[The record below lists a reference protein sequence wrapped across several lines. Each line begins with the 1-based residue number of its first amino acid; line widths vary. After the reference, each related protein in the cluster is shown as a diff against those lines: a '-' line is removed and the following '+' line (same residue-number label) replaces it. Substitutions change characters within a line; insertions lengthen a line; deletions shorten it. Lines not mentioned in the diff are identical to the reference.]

1 MKLTDKRLPIL
12 LIVIAKAALTS
23 AQAVFSVEEIS
34 KFEYTKA
41 EKGCSCYNVIPA
53 ESIAD
58 NEIVSIVL
66 KESQNKFER
75 LDSFTRR
82 EIYDFVEGFGV
93 NKQWLL
99 YLPKLKLYG
108 FVIPNSPF
116 EDSIWWFDAES
127 GKYLC
132 EAASPTTINING
144 MYVSQTGYD
153 CDGPLDLKFFR
164 REGNYIYEFQ
174 SYKNTQYNEF
184 VFYQEEDSKI
194 QPIFWYDNNMLFL
207 KTYDHKKQMEVYLKI
222 KVQQSVDNCEKGDK
236 R

>member
-1 MKLTDKRLPIL
+1 MKLTDKRFWMLV
-12 LIVIAKAALTS
+12 IVIASAAVAS

-34 KFEYTKA
+34 YVEYANA
-41 EKGCSCYNVIPA
+41 EKESFRYNVIPA
-53 ESIAD
+53 DTITD
-58 NEIVSIVL
+58 NEIVSLVL

-108 FVIPNSPF
+108 FVIPKNPF
-116 EDSIWWFDAES
+116 DDSVWWFDAES
-127 GKYLC
+127 GRYLC
-132 EAASPTTINING
+132 EAASPVAINING

-153 CDGPLDLKFFR
+153 CDGPLDLKFFH
-164 REGNYIYEFQ
+164 REGNYIYNFQ

-184 VFYQEEDSKI
+184 VFYQEDSKI
-194 QPIFWYDNNMLFL
+194 QPIFWHDYNILYL
-207 KTYDHKKQMEVYLKI
+207 KTYDHKRQMEVYLKI
-222 KVQQSVDNCEKGDK
+222 KVQ
-236 R
+236 